1 MYQFIVKSGMLA
13 HALKRYNQASAN
25 ILRKQL
31 DNAGIY
37 YKEEIVLQ

>member
-1 MYQFIVKSGMLA
+1 MYQFTVKSGMLA
-13 HALKRYNQASAN
+13 VALKRYNQASAD

-37 YKEEIVLQ
+37 YKEEVVLK

>member
-1 MYQFIVKSGMLA
+1 MLA
-13 HALKRYNQASAN
+13 VALKRYNRESAD

-37 YKEEIVLQ
+37 YREEIVLK

>member
-1 MYQFIVKSGMLA
+1 MYQFTVKSGMLT
-13 HALKRYNQASAN
+13 HALKRYNRESAD

-37 YKEEIVLQ
+37 YKEEIVLK